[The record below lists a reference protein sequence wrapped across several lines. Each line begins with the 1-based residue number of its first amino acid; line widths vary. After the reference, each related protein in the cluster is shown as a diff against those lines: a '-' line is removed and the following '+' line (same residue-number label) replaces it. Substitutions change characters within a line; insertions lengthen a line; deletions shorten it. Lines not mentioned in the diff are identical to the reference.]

1 MNLDFNEIK
10 VLVIGDFMIDYYFMG
25 QSKRMSPEA
34 PVPVVIKN
42 EEYFRPGGA
51 GNVAINLSSMGAN
64 VTCAGIVGNDKWGKE
79 LLNELKINKINTD
92 NIEIIDNHITTLK
105 KRIYSNGKQLARIDK
120 EAYLEWSIKNNF
132 NYESYDA
139 VVISDY
145 NKGVI
150 NKININANLI
160 IVDPK
165 KEDFSLY
172 KNAKIITPNLKE
184 LELASK
190 NKIQN
195 NESIIDSCNK
205 LIQKNNFDYIV
216 AKKGSD
222 GMTIVGKDNFFKHIP
237 AHFVEDPDV
246 TGAGDTVIAVLSIA
260 YAKTN
265 DIEISAKIANMAA
278 AISVSKP
285 GTANVTV
292 SDLMKYDEKSKLFI

>member
-64 VTCAGIVGNDKWGKE
+64 VTCAGVVGNDKWGNE

-145 NKGVI
+145 NKGFLTDNNLREI
-150 NKININANLI
+150 AKRSNLSFLDTKKDFEIDWADFFTFIKI
-160 IVDPK
+160 K
-165 KEDFSLY
+165 KQQ
-172 KNAKIITPNLKE
+172 T
-184 LELASK
+184 
-190 NKIQN
+190 
-195 NESIIDSCNK
+195 C
-205 LIQKNNFDYIV
+205 
-216 AKKGSD
+216 
-222 GMTIVGKDNFFKHIP
+222 KDNNYYSNI
-237 AHFVEDPDV
+237 
-246 TGAGDTVIAVLSIA
+246 II
-260 YAKTN
+260 Y
-265 DIEISAKIANMAA
+265 
-278 AISVSKP
+278 
-285 GTANVTV
+285 
-292 SDLMKYDEKSKLFI
+292 